1 LTLLQVVDACGE
13 KIAESSCCDSVP
25 DAVKAVPLMHAD
37 PKYALLIPSTS
48 FHHNRISDSSA
59 LRTASHYL
67 KQVILQERYGRHG
80 DMKACTKFFFPFCSV
95 FHLPPERKQSKAEKI
110 GYPVLVRAAYALG
123 GLGSGFAYNEE
134 DLKKL
139 VNVALVNSPQ
149 VIIDKSLS
157 LRQMTDE
164 FCSSCLQS

>member
-1 LTLLQVVDACGE
+1 
-13 KIAESSCCDSVP
+13 
-25 DAVKAVPLMHAD
+25 
-37 PKYALLIPSTS
+37 
-48 FHHNRISDSSA
+48 
-59 LRTASHYL
+59 
-67 KQVILQERYGRHG
+67 
-80 DMKACTKFFFPFCSV
+80 MKACTKCFFPLFCSV
-95 FHLPPERKQSKAEKI
+95 FHLHPERKQSKAEKI
-110 GYPVLVRAAYALG
+110 GYPVLIRAAYALG

>member
-1 LTLLQVVDACGE
+1 
-13 KIAESSCCDSVP
+13 
-25 DAVKAVPLMHAD
+25 
-37 PKYALLIPSTS
+37 
-48 FHHNRISDSSA
+48 
-59 LRTASHYL
+59 
-67 KQVILQERYGRHG
+67 
-80 DMKACTKFFFPFCSV
+80 MKACTKLFFPFCSV
-95 FHLPPERKQSKAEKI
+95 FHLPPERKHSKAEKI

-149 VIIDKSLS
+149 VIIDKSLN

>member
-1 LTLLQVVDACGE
+1 
-13 KIAESSCCDSVP
+13 
-25 DAVKAVPLMHAD
+25 MH
-37 PKYALLIPSTS
+37 KVL
-48 FHHNRISDSSA
+48 
-59 LRTASHYL
+59 
-67 KQVILQERYGRHG
+67 
-80 DMKACTKFFFPFCSV
+80 FFPFCSV
-95 FHLPPERKQSKAEKI
+95 FHLHPERKQSKAEKI

>member
-1 LTLLQVVDACGE
+1 
-13 KIAESSCCDSVP
+13 
-25 DAVKAVPLMHAD
+25 M
-37 PKYALLIPSTS
+37 
-48 FHHNRISDSSA
+48 
-59 LRTASHYL
+59 
-67 KQVILQERYGRHG
+67 
-80 DMKACTKFFFPFCSV
+80 
-95 FHLPPERKQSKAEKI
+95 
-110 GYPVLVRAAYALG
+110 LVRAAYALG

-149 VIIDKSLS
+149 VIIDKSLN